1 MTGSI
6 DNINSF
12 LSRESLDKNYPS
24 CNIDILLNRRQTI
37 VYYLYHL
44 FMYTINSK
52 YTYYIFLILILFWK
66 LYKLFIYTYIYI
78 LYDIPFIG
86 ISI

>member
-66 LYKLFIYTYIYI
+66 LHKLFIYTYIYI

>member
-66 LYKLFIYTYIYI
+66 LFMYTYIYI
-78 LYDIPFIG
+78 YIVWY
-86 ISI
+86 SIYRYIYLN

>member
-44 FMYTINSK
+44 FM
-52 YTYYIFLILILFWK
+52 
-66 LYKLFIYTYIYI
+66 FII
-78 LYDIPFIG
+78 
-86 ISI
+86 